1 VEGYGYRTMKEYLG
15 DAVYVETDGDQIV
28 LTTENGTNRATNL
41 IVLETD
47 TWQALKSFIKRTME
61 L

>member
-1 VEGYGYRTMKEYLG
+1 MKEYLG

-41 IVLETD
+41 IVLEHD
-47 TWQALKSFIKRTME
+47 VWQALKSFVKRTME